1 MKSNGIILGLIKTAF
16 LIPVSATD
24 GSASFSLLPFLLP
37 GAFIAK
43 LLLQPLPAA
52 ADSR

>member
-1 MKSNGIILGLIKTAF
+1 MKSRGNILGFINTEF

-24 GSASFSLLPFLLP
+24 GSAAFSLLLFLLP

-43 LLLQPLPAA
+43 LLPQPLPAA
-52 ADSR
+52 HSR